1 MVGLIE
7 TRMEN
12 NIEQVIHGG
21 LEKLVSSIDSIASEI
36 QRKMSDKEYL
46 KKFIRQNKDIL
57 KISPTAALSV
67 DEDIESSEVLGII
80 SIAMSIP
87 TIISLVGVI
96 VDHIERRIQT
106 KKRTFGDMMKE
117 FGQSL
122 HDKRIGLI
130 KKGLTK
136 LPYFSKLS
144 PSRQQKI
151 ADFIYSA
158 VIISLSLGSGEITA
172 PALADIVPD
181 VVKGV
186 ALQIRG
192 GMATLIKLVRSIKG
206 GPVRDVVRDLVLQ
219 LLLT

>member
-1 MVGLIE
+1 MGLIE

>member
-12 NIEQVIHGG
+12 NIEQAIQGG
-21 LEKLVSSIDSIASEI
+21 LEKLVSSISSIAPEI
-36 QRKMSDKEYL
+36 QRKMSDKEYV
-46 KKFIRQNKDIL
+46 KKFIRQNKEIL
-57 KISPTAALSV
+57 KISPAAALSV
-67 DEDIESSEVLGII
+67 DEDITTSEVLGII
-80 SIAMSIP
+80 SIVMSIP
-87 TIISLVGVI
+87 TIISLIGVI
-96 VDHIERRIQT
+96 VDHIEKRIKK

-122 HDKRIGLI
+122 HDTRIGLI

-144 PSRQQKI
+144 PSRQQNI

-158 VIISLSLGSGEITA
+158 VVISLSLGSGEITA

-206 GPVRDVVRDLVLQ
+206 GPVRDIVRDLVLQ

>member
-1 MVGLIE
+1 
-7 TRMEN
+7 MEN

-144 PSRQQKI
+144 Q
-151 ADFIYSA
+151 Y
-158 VIISLSLGSGEITA
+158 
-172 PALADIVPD
+172 
-181 VVKGV
+181 
-186 ALQIRG
+186 
-192 GMATLIKLVRSIKG
+192 M
-206 GPVRDVVRDLVLQ
+206 
-219 LLLT
+219 LLFWNQSY